1 MDMEI
6 WSRENESIEDFTGLV
21 REAYNI
27 PTKTLLMLTYKLPQ
41 WMLASGGEESPP
53 QTLLSS
59 GDVEVMMSIREWDGY
74 QIVCVLCGA
83 KRVAKYGFLRR
94 SPFNIGN
101 MTFLGD
107 GITEE
112 EHMSAIKGIMFECS
126 LGVLLELFAEE
137 QMVIVH
143 RFSLEIAKA
152 RNTIDLNIDPSSA
165 FDFEDRTFSDDEMW
179 LDVYIREEDYVGC
192 GVDETEGL
200 PPLPLSTC
208 GIGQEQ
214 ASENHAPTATLPQTQ
229 QVVGNMEVGPG
240 FWDVMLSQGSAFTG
254 GNYVNQLDCNAVV
267 ELDRSNKSL
276 TSLGLQG
283 SCTDSSGGA
292 DFVSHVNIM
301 ICNEVPNF
309 VLGDGNGKNAQ
320 YEKGESSKI
329 MDIGDNE
336 ANTHMESF
344 GIDITDPTE
353 PLLNLCLTISGSREH
368 GGSGSPIDIEDSS
381 SNVGVGNGKSPHNPD
396 NVHVGMIF
404 RSREAFKQHM
414 AFYAIRKKFRFRNS
428 RSAPTD
434 MILRCYSGTC
444 KWRVYAVLL
453 KNTELYEVRRV
464 ELHHTCSVDDR
475 SGYQNQATHTV
486 IGEIMKAHFS
496 GNGGGQRPSEIMQV
510 MGGDHDVNIS
520 YWKAWRSREVAL
532 DYAKEMADGIGQRF
546 KYMFL
551 ELGASIKGFKYM
563 RKVVI
568 VDGTH
573 LRGKFAGCL
582 LTASAQDGNYQVFP
596 LAVAVVDGENDK
608 SWEWQPSIY
617 YGMAKVYPNAKHCT
631 CILHLKRNIRSY
643 IKDKHLGFLVGKAAR
658 AFHLSDFYTT
668 FNEIKI
674 INPSCADYLIGI
686 GFEHWARSH
695 FPGDRYNIMT
705 SNIAETRNSVLRDA
719 REFPI
724 MPLVEYIRAK
734 LMSWF
739 STRREIENDGDNTLT
754 PRVVEIVEAN
764 FENSGVYGVHVI
776 NKTEF
781 HVIDKQGL
789 SFHVDLAGKTCS
801 CYEFQMLKI
810 PCTHAIAAA
819 NRNKIS
825 VDSLVSDC
833 YSLNTFKAA
842 YAKEINPIVKS
853 DEDANLPSQ
862 MSALNIEVNPPTSRR
877 PPGRHRKNRI
887 LSRGEVKERCILG
900 SRKVYGCMED
910 CYWADV

>member
-27 PTKTLLMLTYKLPQ
+27 PAKTPLMLTYKLPQ
-41 WMLASGGEESPP
+41 WMLAPGGEDSQP

-83 KRVAKYGFLRR
+83 ERVAKYGFLRR

-107 GITEE
+107 GVKEE
-112 EHMSAIKGIMFECS
+112 EHMSAIKGIVFECS
-126 LGVLLELFAEE
+126 LRVLLELFTEE

-152 RNTIDLNIDPSSA
+152 RNTIDLNVDPSSA
-165 FDFEDRTFSDDEMW
+165 FNFEDRTFSDDEMW
-179 LDVYIREEDYVGC
+179 LDAYIREEDYVGC

-208 GIGQEQ
+208 GIGQEH

-267 ELDRSNKSL
+267 ELDRSNKSV

-292 DFVSHVNIM
+292 DFVSHVNTM

-353 PLLNLCLTISGSREH
+353 PLLNLCLTISGSSEH

-396 NVHVGMIF
+396 DVHVGMIF
-404 RSREAFKQHM
+404 KSREAFKQHM

-428 RSAPTD
+428 RSAPTG
-434 MILRCYSGTC
+434 MILRCYSRTC

-453 KNTELYEVRRV
+453 KNTELYEVRRA

-486 IGEIMKAHFS
+486 IGEIMKARFS
-496 GNGGGQRPSEIMQV
+496 GNGGGPRPSEIIQV

-520 YWKAWRSREVAL
+520 YWEAWRSREVAL

-551 ELGASIKGFKYM
+551 ALGGSIEGFKHM

-608 SWEWQPSIY
+608 SWEWHPSIY
-617 YGMAKVYPNAKHCT
+617 YGMAKVYPNAKHCA

-643 IKDKHLGFLVGKAAR
+643 FKDKHLGFLVGKAAR
-658 AFHLSDFYTT
+658 AFRLSDFYTT

-695 FPGDRYNIMT
+695 FSGDRYNIMT
-705 SNIAETRNSVLRDA
+705 SNIAETWNSVLRDA

-754 PRVVEIVEAN
+754 PRVAEIVEAN

-789 SFHVDLAGKTCS
+789 SFHVYLAGKTCS

-842 YAKEINPIVKS
+842 YAKEINPVVES

-862 MSALNIEVNPPTSRR
+862 MSALNIEVNPPASRR
-877 PPGRHRKNRI
+877 PPGRPRKNRI

-900 SRKVYGCMED
+900 SRKVYGCMDD